1 MGAPIKINKDLP
13 VITQNYAKE
22 WLSEG
27 QPKVS
32 LFHSQVSLP
41 VLPTP
46 SQRERAKE
54 PISWS
59 KKWKIKHNNHPS
71 ATTLLLLCSALCC
84 LLPALSTRP
93 S

>member
-32 LFHSQVSLP
+32 LLYSQVSLP

-46 SQRERAKE
+46 SQRECSKE
-54 PISWS
+54 PILEEE
-59 KKWKIKHNNHPS
+59 IGDE
-71 ATTLLLLCSALCC
+71 A
-84 LLPALSTRP
+84 
-93 S
+93 